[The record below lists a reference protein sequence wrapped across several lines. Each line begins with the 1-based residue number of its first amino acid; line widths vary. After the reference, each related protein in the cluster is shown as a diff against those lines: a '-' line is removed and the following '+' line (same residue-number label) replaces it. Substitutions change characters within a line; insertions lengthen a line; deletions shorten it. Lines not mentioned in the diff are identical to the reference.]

1 MSFALERKKR
11 LFLNYSRF
19 MGKLMVLL
27 KDVREFNKMCI
38 EVVMIEERLNGPK
51 LPIELKKSIHNF
63 VSLQIERNL
72 MDGEE
77 KHSIWVNDLYKKR
90 IISEKRML
98 NDYMRREN
106 EWRLQDSKKLT
117 EINQVYLWNK
127 KREEQEK
134 NKNKYKMATNQ
145 LYGFF

>member
-1 MSFALERKKR
+1 MIFVHRKKR
-11 LFLNYSRF
+11 LFLNYLRF
-19 MGKLMVLL
+19 VGKLMVLL
-27 KDVREFNKMCI
+27 KDVKLFHKICI
-38 EVVMIEERLNGPK
+38 EVLMIEERLNAPK
-51 LPIELKKSIHNF
+51 LPIELKKSIHNIC
-63 VSLQIERNL
+63 SLKRERSL
-72 MDGEE
+72 MEDEE
-77 KHSIWVNDLYKKR
+77 KHSIWVNDLYKKQ

-106 EWRLQDSKKLT
+106 EWRLQDSKKLS

-134 NKNKYKMATNQ
+134 NKNKYKMATKQ